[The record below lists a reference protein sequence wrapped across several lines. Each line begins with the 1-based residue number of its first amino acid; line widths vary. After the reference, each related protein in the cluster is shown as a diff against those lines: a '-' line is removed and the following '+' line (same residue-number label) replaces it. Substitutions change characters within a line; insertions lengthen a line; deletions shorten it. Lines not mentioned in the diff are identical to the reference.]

1 MSTTATSTVQ
11 THLGPGSIAIDIAE
25 LRTLPTVQK
34 LRIIEALWDDL
45 ASDGSQYH
53 SPPWHEAELQEAAEA
68 YRAGQD
74 EALDWS
80 TAKDELRKQFR

>member
-1 MSTTATSTVQ
+1 M
-11 THLGPGSIAIDIAE
+11 IDIAE
-25 LRTLPTVQK
+25 QRTLPPVRK

-45 ASDGSQYH
+45 ASNGGQYH
-53 SPPWHEAELQEAAEA
+53 SLPWHEAELQEAAEA

-74 EALDWS
+74 QAVDWS